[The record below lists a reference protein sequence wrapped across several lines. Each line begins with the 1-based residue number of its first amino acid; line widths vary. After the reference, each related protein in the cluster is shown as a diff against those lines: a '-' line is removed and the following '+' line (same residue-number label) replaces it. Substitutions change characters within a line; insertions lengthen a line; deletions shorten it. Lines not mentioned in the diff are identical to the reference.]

1 MFRAST
7 ILLAL
12 AAVIFG
18 CWQLFAS
25 KSEADNKARD
35 KPSIEL
41 MTSLPIIWGEGSSME
56 KILSGDASPA
66 AIYEYWQSQYDLKAV
81 DSLEGLTGR
90 DTDIVMLAQPRAMDP
105 ADIALLD
112 DWIRKGG
119 HAIILTDPA
128 LVWHSDL
135 PIGDS
140 QRPLA
145 SGMLSPL
152 LQYWGLELLAP
163 DDERAGLVELE
174 FDDFSI
180 TTAGVGSFAELQQAS
195 EAKAV
200 CLMSAGG
207 IMARCKVGRGQAI
220 LVADADFL
228 NQELWPDASALET
241 GGETQA
247 MRFTD
252 MLLAESGDVSSVSN
266 D

>member
-1 MFRAST
+1 
-7 ILLAL
+7 
-12 AAVIFG
+12 
-18 CWQLFAS
+18 
-25 KSEADNKARD
+25 
-35 KPSIEL
+35 
-41 MTSLPIIWGEGSSME
+41 ME

-66 AIYEYWQSQYDLKAV
+66 AIYEYWQSQYELKAV
-81 DSLEGLTGR
+81 DSLEGLAGR
-90 DTDIVMLAQPRAMDP
+90 DTDIVILAQPRAMVP

-145 SGMLSPL
+145 GGLLSPL

-174 FDDFSI
+174 FDDFTI
-180 TTAGVGSFAELQQAS
+180 TSAGIGSFAEIQGAT
-195 EAKAV
+195 EAKAS

-207 IMARCKVGRGQAI
+207 VIARCKIGQGQAI

-228 NQELWPDASALET
+228 NQEFWPDASASEAS
-241 GGETQA
+241 EKTQA

-252 MLLAESGDVSSVSN
+252 MLVAESGDVSSVSN